1 MIKLLFIL
9 AGAFLFMA
17 TAGCQEEGNG
27 DEDTM
32 FAPKGEALQHLK
44 LSILY
49 DNNPFRSGLT
59 CDWGFSC
66 LVETGQET
74 ILFDT
79 GTEGKILCANMDALG
94 IDASSIGSVFMSHR
108 HMDHV
113 GGIGSFLDRNSR
125 VHVWYLPSFAQETK
139 DIIDSRAASAESIPE
154 PRQLA
159 DNIYSTGQLEGRV
172 YEQSLILRMKE
183 GLVIITGC
191 AHPGIVNIVEK
202 AVELTGVSPYMVIGG
217 FHLRS
222 GSAEEIEAVIS
233 QLKALGVE
241 KAAPTHCS
249 GDRARALFEEAYG
262 DNYMRVGAGWTMT
275 VK

>member
-1 MIKLLFIL
+1 MIKLILIL

-17 TAGCQEEGNG
+17 AAGSQEDGNKN
-27 DEDTM
+27 EETM
-32 FAPKGEALQHLK
+32 FTPKDEPLHHLK
-44 LSILY
+44 LTILY
-49 DNNPFRSGLT
+49 DNNPFRGGLT

-79 GTEGKILCANMDALG
+79 GTDGKILCANMDTLG
-94 IDASSIGSVFMSHR
+94 IDASSIGSVFLSHQ

-113 GGIGSFLDRNSR
+113 GGISSFLARNSR
-125 VHVWYLPSFAQETK
+125 VHVWYLPSFSDETK
-139 DIIDSRAASAESIPE
+139 EIIESEAASAESIPE

-159 DNIYSTGQLEGRV
+159 ENIYSTGQLEGRV
-172 YEQSLILRMKE
+172 YEQSLILRMKQ

-202 AVELTGVSPYMVIGG
+202 AMELTGVSPYMVIGG

-222 GSAEEIEAVIS
+222 GSDEEIAAVIS
-233 QLKALGVE
+233 RLKTLGVE

-249 GDRARALFEEAYG
+249 GDKARELFEKAFG
-262 DNYMRVGAGWTMT
+262 DNYMPVGAGWTIT
-275 VK
+275 LE